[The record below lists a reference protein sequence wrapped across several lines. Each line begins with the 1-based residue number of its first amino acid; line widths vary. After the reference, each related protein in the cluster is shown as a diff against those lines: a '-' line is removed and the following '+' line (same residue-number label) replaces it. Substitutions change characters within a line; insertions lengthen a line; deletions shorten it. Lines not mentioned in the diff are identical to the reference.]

1 MRRVPREVNQQLAWM
16 IEHTACWR
24 EHSAALG
31 IPLEQIR
38 DLEEAVTL
46 AEEAQRNAEA
56 LASAAKAAYLEAQ
69 SRRALAQRRT
79 AAVIGRISATAAN
92 TPSPTSVYALANIAP
107 PAPTRA
113 LSRGSQ
119 PTTNGPAEAPLVG
132 TPDRITHTLTSNGS
146 LTLRWECRNRVRG
159 PVMYEVRRQI
169 TVPTAND
176 PARTVSTAFEL
187 IATAGSRSFTDTA
200 VPQHAV
206 AVAYEIVPR
215 CGRRIGPTSRHTVP
229 LGAAPLPA
237 SAIVALKAA

>member
-1 MRRVPREVNQQLAWM
+1 M
-16 IEHTACWR
+16 IEHTGCWR
-24 EHSAALG
+24 EHAAALG
-31 IPLEQIR
+31 IPLDQIR
-38 DLEEAVTL
+38 DLEESVTI

-92 TPSPTSVYALANIAP
+92 TPSPETVYALANIAP

-113 LSRGSQ
+113 LARGTQ
-119 PTTNGPAEAPLVG
+119 PTTNGPADAPLLG
-132 TPDRITHTLTSNGS
+132 TPDRVAHTLTSSGS

-169 TVPTAND
+169 TLPTADD
-176 PARTVSTAFEL
+176 PARTVSTGFEL

-200 VPQHAV
+200 VPRHAV

-215 CGRRIGPTSRHTVP
+215 CGRRFGPTSRHTVA
-229 LGAAPLPA
+229 LGTAPLPA
-237 SAIVALKAA
+237 SALVALKAA